1 MQRLLYP
8 HETRI
13 YLINNQ
19 PIKTECHLLTYTLT
33 FNVKVLQYSREN
45 DIEDLTPQTISTFIL
60 FSFSLGMVHLLH
72 HWHQFHLIWPW
83 PISGPLEGHLKT
95 KLWQPSRIFS
105 LLQKIIISIWLDW
118 QPTLVLIGLKLQS
131 NFCIIINRK
140 MIQVFLTHSNIF
152 FYILILHLSDCIEYT
167 ILPAYQIC
175 PYILSYTVK
184 CLLLPA
190 WSSTLLQLLVTAF
203 LACDSLSPNN
213 SPLTSVREHNAI
225 NALTFYTLFSFRFHL
240 IVLY

>member
-1 MQRLLYP
+1 MFSILFSWGETLTLFCTDLKSLSSPVNRSTLSFASRNWRLNRASIDLRPTFAVMTCP

-19 PIKTECHLLTYTLT
+19 PIKTEYHLLTYTLT
-33 FNVKVLQYSREN
+33 LNIKVLQYSREN

-72 HWHQFHLIWPW
+72 HWHQFHLICPW

-105 LLQKIIISIWLDW
+105 LLQKIIISILLDW
-118 QPTLVLIGLKLQS
+118 RSTLVLLGLKVQS
-131 NFCIIINRK
+131 NICIKRK
-140 MIQVFLTHSNIF
+140 MIQVFLTHTNIF

-167 ILPAYQIC
+167 ILTCMPNM
-175 PYILSYTVK
+175 
-184 CLLLPA
+184 
-190 WSSTLLQLLVTAF
+190 
-203 LACDSLSPNN
+203 SL
-213 SPLTSVREHNAI
+213 
-225 NALTFYTLFSFRFHL
+225 YL
-240 IVLY
+240 IIYC